1 MSLSI
6 SDPMLYAYLL
16 VILAGFLPTDV
27 FRFAAVLFSRRLD
40 EDSEA
45 LIFVRAV
52 ATALLA
58 GVIARLV
65 LLPTGDLAGVPL
77 WLRLLTIAAGVAAYL
92 LFRKSVF
99 AGVIVAEIVIVGGAI
114 LFR

>member
-1 MSLSI
+1 MSFN
-6 SDPMLYAYLL
+6 DPMLYAYLL

-27 FRFAAVLFSRRLD
+27 FRFAAVLFARRLD

-45 LIFVRAV
+45 LVFVRAV

-65 LLPTGDLAGVPL
+65 LAPTGDLVGVPL
-77 WLRLLTIAAGVAAYL
+77 WIRLSTIAVGVAAYF
-92 LFRKSVF
+92 LFRKSVL
-99 AGVIVAEIVIVGGAI
+99 AGVLAAELVIVGGAV

>member
-1 MSLSI
+1 MSLN
-6 SDPMLYAYLL
+6 DPMLYAYLL

-27 FRFAAVLFSRRLD
+27 FRSAAVLFSRKID
-40 EDSEA
+40 EDGE
-45 LIFVRAV
+45 LLVFIRAV

-65 LLPTGDLAGVPL
+65 LAPTGDLAGVPL
-77 WLRLLTIAAGVAAYL
+77 WIRLMTIVIGVAAYF
-92 LFRKSVF
+92 LFRRSVL
-99 AGVIVAEIVIVGGAI
+99 AGIITAEIAIVGGAV

>member
-1 MSLSI
+1 MSLS
-6 SDPMLYAYLL
+6 DPVFYAYLL

-45 LIFVRAV
+45 LLFVRAV

-65 LLPTGDLAGVPL
+65 LTPTGDLAGVPL
-77 WLRLLTIAAGVAAYL
+77 WIRLATIAAGVAAYF
-92 LFRKSVF
+92 LFRKSVL
-99 AGVIVAEIVIVGGAI
+99 AGVLVAEAAIVGGAI

>member
-1 MSLSI
+1 MIL
-6 SDPMLYAYLL
+6 SDPILYAYLL
-16 VILAGFLPTDV
+16 VIVAGFLPTDV

-45 LIFVRAV
+45 LVLVRAI

-65 LLPTGDLAGVPL
+65 LTPTGDLAMVPL
-77 WLRLLTIAAGVAAYL
+77 WIRVGAIVAGVAGYL
-92 LFRKSVF
+92 VARKSVV
-99 AGVIVAEIVIVGGAI
+99 AGVIAAEIVIIAGGA
-114 LFR
+114 LTR

>member
-1 MSLSI
+1 MSLSV

-65 LLPTGDLAGVPL
+65 LFPAGDLAGVPL

-99 AGVIVAEIVIVGGAI
+99 AGVIVAEVVIVGGAI

>member
-1 MSLSI
+1 MSLSV

-65 LLPTGDLAGVPL
+65 LFPTGDLAGVPL
-77 WLRLLTIAAGVAAYL
+77 WLRLLTIATGVAAYL
-92 LFRKSVF
+92 LFKKSVF
-99 AGVIVAEIVIVGGAI
+99 AGVIVAEVVIVGGAI

>member
-1 MSLSI
+1 MSF
-6 SDPMLYAYLL
+6 SDPLLYAYLL

-27 FRFAAVLFSRRLD
+27 FRFAAVMFARRLD

-58 GVIARLV
+58 GVIGRLV
-65 LLPTGDLAGVPL
+65 LAPTGDIAALPL
-77 WLRLLTIAAGVAAYL
+77 WTRLAAVAAGVAGYF
-92 LFRKSVF
+92 LFRRSVF
-99 AGVIVAEIVIVGGAI
+99 AGVVLGEIVIVGAGVY
-114 LFR
+114 LR

>member
-1 MSLSI
+1 MSLN
-6 SDPMLYAYLL
+6 DPMLYAYLL

-40 EDSEA
+40 EDSEV
-45 LIFVRAV
+45 LVLVRAV

-65 LLPTGDLAGVPL
+65 LFPTGDLANVPL
-77 WLRLLTIAAGVAAYL
+77 YLRVGAIAAGVIGYFAI
-92 LFRKSVF
+92 RKSVL
-99 AGVIVAEIVIVGGAI
+99 AGVIVAEIVIITGGA
-114 LFR
+114 FVR

>member
-1 MSLSI
+1 MSLSV
-6 SDPMLYAYLL
+6 SDPMLYAYML

-65 LLPTGDLAGVPL
+65 LFPTGELAGVPL

-99 AGVIVAEIVIVGGAI
+99 AGVIVAEVVIVGGAI

>member
-1 MSLSI
+1 MSLN
-6 SDPMLYAYLL
+6 DPMLYAYLL

-40 EDSEA
+40 EDSEV
-45 LIFVRAV
+45 LVLVRAV

-65 LLPTGDLAGVPL
+65 LFPTGDLANVPL
-77 WLRLLTIAAGVAAYL
+77 YLRVGAIAAGVIGYFAI
-92 LFRKSVF
+92 RKSVL
-99 AGVIVAEIVIVGGAI
+99 AGVIVAEIVIIAGGA
-114 LFR
+114 FVR

>member
-1 MSLSI
+1 MSF

-40 EDSEA
+40 EDSEV
-45 LIFVRAV
+45 LILVRAV

-65 LLPTGDLAGVPL
+65 LFPTGDLANVPL
-77 WLRLLTIAAGVAAYL
+77 YVRAGAIAAGVIGYFAI
-92 LFRKSVF
+92 RKSVL
-99 AGVIVAEIVIVGGAI
+99 AGVIVAEIFIIAGGVLA
-114 LFR
+114 R

>member
-1 MSLSI
+1 MSLNL

-16 VILAGFLPTDV
+16 VIAAGFLPTDV

-40 EDSEA
+40 EDSEV

-65 LLPTGDLAGVPL
+65 LTPTGDLAGVPL
-77 WLRLLTIAAGVAAYL
+77 WIRLSTVVVGVAAYF
-92 LFRKSVF
+92 LFRKSVL
-99 AGVIVAEIVIVGGAI
+99 AGVIAAEVAIVGGAV

>member
-1 MSLSI
+1 MSFD
-6 SDPMLYAYLL
+6 DPMLYAYLL

-27 FRFAAVLFSRRLD
+27 FRFAAVLFSQRLD

-45 LIFVRAV
+45 LVFVRAV

-65 LLPTGDLAGVPL
+65 LAPSGDLAAVPL
-77 WLRLLTIAAGVAAYL
+77 WIRLATIAIGVATYFL
-92 LFRKSVF
+92 CRKSVL
-99 AGVIVAEIVIVGGAI
+99 AGVIAAEIAIVGGAV

>member
-1 MSLSI
+1 MNL
-6 SDPMLYAYLL
+6 SDPMFYAYLL

-27 FRFAAVLFSRRLD
+27 FRFAAVLFARRLD
-40 EDSEA
+40 EDSEV
-45 LIFVRAV
+45 LLLVRAI

-65 LLPTGDLAGVPL
+65 LTPTGDLAGVPL
-77 WLRLLTIAAGVAAYL
+77 WIRLATIAAGVAAYF
-92 LFRKSVF
+92 LFRKSVL
-99 AGVIVAEIVIVGGAI
+99 AGVIAAEIVIIGGAV

>member
-1 MSLSI
+1 MSLN
-6 SDPMLYAYLL
+6 DPMLYAYLL

-40 EDSEA
+40 EDSEV
-45 LIFVRAV
+45 LILVRAV

-65 LLPTGDLAGVPL
+65 LFPTGDLAGVPH
-77 WLRLLTIAAGVAAYL
+77 WIRLSSIAAGVAGYFL
-92 LFRKSVF
+92 IRRSVL
-99 AGVIVAEIVIVGGAI
+99 AGVIAAEIVIIGGAVY
-114 LFR
+114 FR

>member
-1 MSLSI
+1 MSI
-6 SDPMLYAYLL
+6 NDPMLYAYLL

-27 FRFAAVLFSRRLD
+27 FRFAAVLFARRLD
-40 EDSEA
+40 EDSEL
-45 LIFVRAV
+45 LIFIRAV

-65 LLPTGDLAGVPL
+65 LTPTGDLAGVPL
-77 WLRLLTIAAGVAAYL
+77 WIRLTTIAVGVAAYF
-92 LFRKSVF
+92 LFRKSVL
-99 AGVIVAEIVIVGGAI
+99 AGVLVAEAVIVGGAV

>member
-99 AGVIVAEIVIVGGAI
+99 AGVIVAEIVIVGGAV

>member
-1 MSLSI
+1 
-6 SDPMLYAYLL
+6 MLYAYLL

-40 EDSEA
+40 EDSEV
-45 LIFVRAV
+45 LVLVRAV

-65 LLPTGDLAGVPL
+65 LFPTGDLANVPL
-77 WLRLLTIAAGVAAYL
+77 YLRVGAIAAGVIGYFAI
-92 LFRKSVF
+92 RKSVL
-99 AGVIVAEIVIVGGAI
+99 AGVIVAEIVIIAGGA
-114 LFR
+114 FVR

>member
-1 MSLSI
+1 MSL

-40 EDSEA
+40 EDSEV
-45 LIFVRAV
+45 LVLVRAV

-65 LLPTGDLAGVPL
+65 LFPTGDLANVPL
-77 WLRLLTIAAGVAAYL
+77 YLRVAAIAAGVIGYFAI
-92 LFRKSVF
+92 RKSVL
-99 AGVIVAEIVIVGGAI
+99 AGVIVAEIVIITGGA
-114 LFR
+114 FVR

>member
-1 MSLSI
+1 MNF

-45 LIFVRAV
+45 LILVRAV
-52 ATALLA
+52 AAALLA

-65 LLPTGDLAGVPL
+65 LFPTGDLANVPL
-77 WLRLLTIAAGVAAYL
+77 YIRAGAIVAGVIGYFAI
-92 LFRKSVF
+92 RKSVL
-99 AGVIVAEIVIVGGAI
+99 AGVIVAEIVIVSGGV
-114 LFR
+114 FMR

>member
-1 MSLSI
+1 MSF
-6 SDPMLYAYLL
+6 SDPMFYAYLL
-16 VILAGFLPTDV
+16 VIVAGFLPTDV
-27 FRFAAVLFSRRLD
+27 FRFAAVLFSRRID

-45 LIFVRAV
+45 LLFVRAV

-65 LLPTGDLAGVPL
+65 LAPTGDLAGVPL
-77 WLRLLTIAAGVAAYL
+77 WIRLTTIAVGVVAYF
-92 LFRKSVF
+92 LFRKSVL
-99 AGVIVAEIVIVGGAI
+99 AGVIAAEIVIVGGAV

>member
-1 MSLSI
+1 MSLS
-6 SDPMLYAYLL
+6 DPIFYAYLL

-27 FRFAAVLFSRRLD
+27 FRFAAVLFSRRIN

-65 LLPTGDLAGVPL
+65 LAPSGDLAGVPL
-77 WLRLLTIAAGVAAYL
+77 WLRLATIAAGVAAYF

-99 AGVIVAEIVIVGGAI
+99 AGVIVAEIAFIGGAI

>member
-1 MSLSI
+1 MSFG
-6 SDPMLYAYLL
+6 DPAVYAYLL

-27 FRFAAVLFSRRLD
+27 FRFAAVLFSRRID
-40 EDSEA
+40 DDSEL
-45 LIFVRAV
+45 LIFIRAV

-65 LLPTGDLAGVPL
+65 LAPTGDLAGVPL
-77 WLRLLTIAAGVAAYL
+77 WIRLATIAVGVAAYFL
-92 LFRKSVF
+92 LRRSVF
-99 AGVIVAEIVIVGGAI
+99 AGIVAAEIAIVGGAV

>member
-1 MSLSI
+1 MNL
-6 SDPMLYAYLL
+6 SDPMFYAYLL
-16 VILAGFLPTDV
+16 VLVAGFLPTDV

-40 EDSEA
+40 EDSEV
-45 LIFVRAV
+45 LILVRAI

-65 LLPTGDLAGVPL
+65 LFPTGDLVGVPL
-77 WLRLLTIAAGVAAYL
+77 WIRLASIAAGVAGYFL
-92 LFRKSVF
+92 IKRSVL
-99 AGVIVAEIVIVGGAI
+99 AGVIAGEIVIVGGAV

>member
-1 MSLSI
+1 MSL

-40 EDSEA
+40 EDSEI
-45 LIFVRAV
+45 LILVRAV

-58 GVIARLV
+58 GVIARIV
-65 LLPTGDLAGVPL
+65 LFPTGDLAGVPL
-77 WLRLLTIAAGVAAYL
+77 WIRLASIAAGVVGYFL
-92 LFRKSVF
+92 IKRSVL

>member
-1 MSLSI
+1 MSF
-6 SDPMLYAYLL
+6 SDPVLYAYLL

-27 FRFAAVLFSRRLD
+27 FRFAAVLFSRRID
-40 EDSEA
+40 EDSEV
-45 LIFVRAV
+45 LILVRAV

-65 LLPTGDLAGVPL
+65 LFPTGDLASVPL
-77 WLRLLTIAAGVAAYL
+77 WIRLSTIAVGVAGYF
-92 LFRKSVF
+92 LFRKSVL

-114 LFR
+114 YFR

>member
-1 MSLSI
+1 MSLSV
-6 SDPMLYAYLL
+6 SDPMLYAYML

-65 LLPTGDLAGVPL
+65 LFPTGDLAGVPL
-77 WLRLLTIAAGVAAYL
+77 WLRLITIAAGVAAYL

-99 AGVIVAEIVIVGGAI
+99 AGVIVAEVVIVGGAI